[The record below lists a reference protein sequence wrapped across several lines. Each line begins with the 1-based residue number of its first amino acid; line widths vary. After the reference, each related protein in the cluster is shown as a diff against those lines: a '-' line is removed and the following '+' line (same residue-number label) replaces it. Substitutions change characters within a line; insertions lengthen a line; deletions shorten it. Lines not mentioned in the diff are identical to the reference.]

1 MTTDMNDTAPSPS
14 RRLRQTATPQPQ
26 GEVTRIDVPKPPASA
41 INKDRPASELIK
53 AQLRHIQ
60 HAESARLPRD
70 KRSGVR
76 IEDIHTEAEAA
87 KYIQD
92 VTRLLHPQ
100 RRRRS
105 TRKPASQ
112 E

>member
-1 MTTDMNDTAPSPS
+1 MNDTAPTPPRRS
-14 RRLRQTATPQPQ
+14 RKRTAPPLQ

-41 INKDRPASELIK
+41 INKQRPASDLIK

-60 HAESARLPRD
+60 HAESARLPLN
-70 KRSGVR
+70 KRAALR
-76 IEDIHTEAEAA
+76 AEDIHTEADAA
-87 KYIQD
+87 KYIHD
-92 VTRLLHPQ
+92 VTRMLHPQ

-105 TRKPASQ
+105 GRKAASQ